1 MRVKLFSSS
10 SAKWLEEAMNEWLEE
25 NEARVVI
32 ISIDP
37 VAVANSNGLT
47 YVSKINYTYT
57 DKLFEETE
65 K

>member
-1 MRVKLFSSS
+1 
-10 SAKWLEEAMNEWLEE
+10 MNEWLEE

>member
-1 MRVKLFSSS
+1 
-10 SAKWLEEAMNEWLEE
+10 MNKWLEE
-25 NEARVVI
+25 NEAHVVI

-37 VAVANSNGLT
+37 VAVAVASGLT

-57 DKLFEETE
+57 DKLFKETE

>member
-1 MRVKLFSSS
+1 
-10 SAKWLEEAMNEWLEE
+10 MNKWLEE
-25 NEARVVI
+25 NEDHVVV

-37 VAVANSNGLT
+37 VAVANANGLT
-47 YVSKINYTYT
+47 YTSKINYTYT

>member
-1 MRVKLFSSS
+1 MRVKIFSSS
-10 SAKWLEEAMNEWLEE
+10 GANWLEEAMNKWLEE
-25 NEARVVI
+25 NEAHVVI

-37 VAVANSNGLT
+37 VAVAVASGLT

>member
-1 MRVKLFSSS
+1 MRVKIFSSS
-10 SAKWLEEAMNEWLEE
+10 GANWLEEAMNKWLEE
-25 NEARVVI
+25 NEDHIVI

-37 VAVANSNGLT
+37 VAVAVASGLT